1 MLRFGSPHSR
11 DQPRQ
16 PHKLGWRIWLL
27 VGLLGVVIGSMQVL
41 EQPATVAQLDA
52 LFQPQ
57 PNEKE
62 SPVAYSEALQ
72 VAEDTTGS
80 HFLRQS
86 LDEKANL
93 EPRVDLTQVQD
104 NTYFRPEEN
113 DAWFAILE
121 SLRKKTSAQ
130 IHVDSVGEVTYAQLL
145 AQPNVYRG
153 QVVMVRGRVL
163 REETLD
169 APQNDVAIK
178 VYHRLVMRPAGGG
191 VWPIIVYCLDLPQ
204 SFPRG
209 DKLDVEVA
217 IHGVFFKNWSYAWEE
232 GLGLAPVLLAKTIDA
247 HPTFPAEQ
255 SSPDLPTVQISKPGN
270 PAGGVEGG
278 FREVLELV
286 GLGPTLLEKFS
297 TGTDLVD
304 ADWQILT
311 QLFTRLQQYNATDL
325 ARWTLPTAD
334 ISLASVGEL
343 FEVSGTVFESEPIA
357 VPAELAPLLGVSEI
371 YRCRL
376 RLSNSQIVTLLTPEV
391 PPRWEKGNSLS
402 EPVSSRAVLLRD
414 GGENLLMVTSSMSWY
429 PNRGVPS
436 GQLLLAQHGMD
447 AALWDTVKQRGKFA
461 SPETS
466 REAEAFFSCLTA
478 LKLIPAT
485 QLAEQVSEHL
495 AHQAETG
502 SIKGGKTERQI
513 SATVAEHAQQG
524 LSSVVPLFLTP
535 AEHVGELVR
544 LEGIA
549 RRAVKIVEET
559 GPDNDNLGN
568 RTDYYELEL
577 FTPDSQNLPV
587 VCCVSQLPKGFP
599 LGDEIREQVRI
610 EGVFFKSWRYRSR
623 KLVDSSGETTRQQ
636 QRYTPVVLA
645 GTVAWIQAAPDQS
658 GWWGLAA
665 GIGFLFLLALAW
677 YNFAVHWRS
686 DQRPRATDEQ
696 LDLPNL

>member
-11 DQPRQ
+11 TQPLLS
-16 PHKLGWRIWLL
+16 HKNGWRIWLL
-27 VGLLGVVIGSMQVL
+27 VGLLGVVIGSMQAR

-52 LFQPQ
+52 LFQPDL
-57 PNEKE
+57 NEKE
-62 SPVAYSEALQ
+62 SPVAYSETLQ
-72 VAEDTTGS
+72 DAEETGS
-80 HFLRQS
+80 HSLRQS
-86 LDEKANL
+86 LEEKANS
-93 EPRVDLTQVQD
+93 EPGVDLSQVQD
-104 NTYFRPEEN
+104 NTYFRPEEK

-130 IHVDSVGEVTYAQLL
+130 IHIDSVGEVTYAQLL
-145 AQPNVYRG
+145 SQPNVYRG
-153 QVVMVRGRVL
+153 QVVMVQGRVL

-178 VYHRLVMRPAGGG
+178 GYHRLVMRPAGGG
-191 VWPIIVYCLDLPQ
+191 VWPIIVYCLDLPK

-217 IHGVFFKNWSYAWEE
+217 VHGVFFKNWSYAWEE
-232 GLGLAPVLLAKTIDA
+232 GLGLAPVLLAQTIDA
-247 HPTFPAEQ
+247 HPNFPAEQ
-255 SSPDLPTVQISKPGN
+255 PSPDLPTAQVQKPGN

-278 FREVLELV
+278 FRELLELV
-286 GLGPTLLEKFS
+286 GLGPTMLEKFS
-297 TGTDLVD
+297 TGTDFVD

-311 QLFTRLQQYNATDL
+311 QLFTRLQQYSAADL
-325 ARWTLPTAD
+325 ARWTLPTTD
-334 ISLASVGEL
+334 ISIESVGEL
-343 FEVSGTVFESEPIA
+343 FEVSGTVFDFEPMA
-357 VPAELAPLLGVSEI
+357 APAELARLLGVSEI

-376 RLSNSQIVTLLTPEV
+376 RLSNSQIVTLLTSGV
-391 PPRWEKGNSLS
+391 PHRWEKGNSLS
-402 EPVSSRAVLLRD
+402 EPVSAQAVLLRD
-414 GGENLLMVTSSMSWY
+414 GGENLIMVASRMSWY
-429 PNRGVPS
+429 PDRGVPS

-447 AALWDTVKQRGKFA
+447 AALWDAVKQRGKFA

-478 LKLIPAT
+478 LKSLPAN

-495 AHQAETG
+495 AHLAETG
-502 SIKGGKTERQI
+502 SMEGGMTEQQI

-559 GPDNDNLGN
+559 GPANDDLGN

-645 GTVAWIQAAPDQS
+645 GTVAWVQAAPDRP

-665 GIGFLFLLALAW
+665 GIGFLILLALAW

-686 DQRPRATDEQ
+686 DLRPRATDER